1 MKITNTKIYDTVKEV
16 VGEDSLKVVEFLKD
30 KKNISDFKIAEK
42 VKSDIHEIRNILY
55 RLYNHNLV
63 TYYRKKDRQKG
74 WYISYWTF
82 NKKRIKDLMK
92 NLHFSKIEKFT
103 ERLKVEE
110 SNRGNFYLCPN
121 ACVRVNFDKATEF
134 EFKCPE
140 CGIILN
146 NQDNEKTIEFL
157 QTKLKELHKT
167 NGFAKMGNGFLIT
180 NSFGNGHSVVMN
192 GNGHSV
198 VMNGNGNGH
207 SNGNGHKIGNDNKI
221 GNGVKKAKKV
231 MKILN

>member
-1 MKITNTKIYDTVKEV
+1 MRITNNKIYETVREV

-92 NLHFSKIEKFT
+92 QVHYSKINKFT
-103 ERLKVEE
+103 HRLEE
-110 SNRGNFYLCPN
+110 EEMNKGNIYLCPN
-121 ACVRVNFDKATEF
+121 ACVRVNFEKASDF

-140 CGIILN
+140 CGSIFN
-146 NQDNEKTIEFL
+146 HQDNEKTIL
-157 QTKLKELHKT
+157 YLKNKIKELRMT
-167 NGFAKMGNGFLIT
+167 NGFLKDSGRVAELGKSQVIVNRFTRESNLI
-180 NSFGNGHSVVMN
+180 
-192 GNGHSV
+192 
-198 VMNGNGNGH
+198 
-207 SNGNGHKIGNDNKI
+207 K
-221 GNGVKKAKKV
+221 KKV
-231 MKILN
+231 VV

>member
-92 NLHFSKIEKFT
+92 NVHYSKIKKFT
-103 ERLKVEE
+103 ERLAHEE
-110 SNRGNFYLCPN
+110 ANRGNIYLCPS
-121 ACVRVNFDKATEF
+121 ACVRVNFDKATDF

-140 CGIILN
+140 CGSLLN
-146 NQDNEKTIEFL
+146 LQDNNKTIMFL
-157 QTKLKELHKT
+157 QEKIKELHAT
-167 NGFAKMGNGFLIT
+167 NGFAKMGNGLAT
-180 NSFGNGHSVVMN
+180 AGNALGNGHSMVLN
-192 GNGHSV
+192 GNGHSL
-198 VMNGNGNGH
+198 GNGNGH
-207 SNGNGHKIGNDNKI
+207 ATNGHKVGRKLKV
-221 GNGVKKAKKV
+221 VKKTRIAKK
-231 MKILN
+231 KN